1 MYIFNSVCLSA
12 VLLFTIDGEIKVIIM
27 LYKFYEALIK
37 IFNKIIIVV
46 NTTRNFYENF
56 VLLPADDEDDNDV
69 AGK

>member
-1 MYIFNSVCLSA
+1 LSA